1 MNIKLLTATIVDGE
15 GYAAGAVVDAPDRD
29 ARFLIARG
37 KAEKF
42 TAPKKSPAKK
52 KAPANK
58 QVSTDDLETR

>member
-1 MNIKLLTATIVDGE
+1 MNIKLLSATVVAGQ
-15 GYAAGAVVDAPDRD
+15 GYAAGSKVDAPDSE

-37 KAEKF
+37 KAEPY
-42 TAPKKSPAKK
+42 TAPKKPTAKK